1 MAEYSA
7 TVASNEAL
15 ALKGLKS
22 HPYQGSNLAL
32 ATLAQCPGRPFGAVD
47 VESVVV
53 AGASYAEPLVLFV
66 ACEVDNHAVVEVYAV
81 HTSGPDV
88 RVGYMDNC
96 TVDCVGVAVKES
108 ALVAVSGKNRHCLHH
123 QHTAADNV
131 QSVGAIQAVD
141 ESDDVD

>member
-22 HPYQGSNLAL
+22 HPYQGSNLAS
-32 ATLAQCPGRPFGAVD
+32 AMAQCPGRPFGAVD
-47 VESVVV
+47 VETVVV
-53 AGASYAEPLVLFV
+53 AGASYAEPLALFV
-66 ACEVDNHAVVEVYAV
+66 TCEVDNHAVVEVYVV

-123 QHTAADNV
+123 QYTAADNE
-131 QSVGAIQAVD
+131 QSVEAIQAVG
-141 ESDDVD
+141 ESDNVD